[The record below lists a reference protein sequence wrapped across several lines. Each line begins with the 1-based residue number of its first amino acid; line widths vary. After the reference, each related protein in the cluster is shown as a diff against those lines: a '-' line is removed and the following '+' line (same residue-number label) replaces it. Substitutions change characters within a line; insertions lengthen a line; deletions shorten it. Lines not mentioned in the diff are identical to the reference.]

1 MKGYK
6 LNRLSKKNQKNLR
19 VFNNVLTS
27 LEETANEYEKVRE
40 EIQAEMTILKLEEE
54 EASAKITETN
64 KLIFNFRKLLS

>member
-6 LNRLSKKNQKNLR
+6 LDRLSKKNQKNLK